1 MKTLSVIVPMLNEE
15 RDIAR
20 TLDAIAAAAPGAE
33 VAVEV
38 IVVDGGSSDR
48 SRDEAR
54 PRCARLLVAP
64 RGLARQMHAGA
75 TTAKGDA
82 LVFVHADT
90 IVPPSFAG
98 DIAAALADRGVVR
111 GRFDLRLDDDVPL
124 LRLIGW
130 LISARSRLSRTG
142 TGDQAIFVR
151 REVFERLGGYRDLE
165 LCEDLDL
172 ARRLKRIGR
181 VACLR
186 SRVTTSARRWRER
199 GVFATTM
206 RMWLI
211 RIAFLLGVPPARL
224 AHLYNRGGPAE
235 NEGQRSVSG

>member
-1 MKTLSVIVPMLNEE
+1 VNKVSVIVPMLNEE

-20 TLDAIAAAAPGAE
+20 TLDAIAAGAPGAG
-33 VAVEV
+33 VLVEV

-48 SRDEAR
+48 SCDEAR
-54 PRCARLLVAP
+54 PRCAMLLVAP
-64 RGLARQMHAGA
+64 RGLARQMNAGA
-75 TTAKGDA
+75 AAAKGDA

-90 IVPPSFAG
+90 IVPRSFAS
-98 DIAAALADRGVVR
+98 DIAAALAEADVVG
-111 GRFDLRLDDDVPL
+111 GRFDLRLDDDAPP

-151 REVFERLGGYRDLE
+151 REAFERLGGYREIE

-181 VACLR
+181 IACLR

-199 GVFATTM
+199 GVLATTV
-206 RMWLI
+206 RMWFI
-211 RIAFLLGVPPARL
+211 RVAFLLGVSPTRL

-235 NEGQRSVSG
+235 DDSQRSVSG